1 LGLGQR
7 QGWEVAGVRR
17 SSVGACSGQVDP
29 FGHVNG
35 WSIANPSATS
45 RVSTWPISSPVGAYR
60 RVRQLGILEQ
70 RQDPGRIG
78 VQLTEW

>member
-1 LGLGQR
+1 
-7 QGWEVAGVRR
+7 VHR

-35 WSIANPSATS
+35 WSTANPSATS
-45 RVSTWPISSPVGAYR
+45 RGEHLADQLAVGAYR

-78 VQLTEW
+78 VQLTK